1 MSTQSSP
8 STAPA
13 RIAPAGPASPTAEA
27 AGRRLDPVA
36 MLARFAP
43 LIFLLVLV
51 VLLSVLEPGFRT
63 ERNLFNVMRQISFIG
78 ILAVGMTF
86 VILTAGID
94 LSVGSLL
101 AFSGIVCASAAK
113 GSRSLLQ
120 GGAEDSGG
128 VQVLYAALAAIGV
141 GLLIGLFHGLL
152 IGKLG
157 IPAFIVTLG
166 GLGAWRGAT
175 LVWSGGQPI
184 SSFSDDFQFW
194 GQGFVGRIPVP
205 VLFFLAFVVIGHV
218 VLKYTQ
224 YGRWIYALG
233 GNAEAARLS
242 GLSTTALT
250 VSVYAI
256 SGFCAGLGGFL
267 LTSRLNSAEQVAGQN
282 YELRAIAAVV
292 IGGTSLFGG
301 AGGVIGTFIGAM
313 LIGVLDNGLVILGV
327 SPNYQPIVVG
337 GIIVLSVFVDQLAKQ
352 RRR

>member
-1 MSTQSSP
+1 MTDGS
-8 STAPA
+8 
-13 RIAPAGPASPTAEA
+13 IAPAGSPGPSRTAPPTEPRFDIVDLL
-27 AGRRLDPVA
+27 G
-36 MLARFAP
+36 RFAP
-43 LIFLLVLV
+43 LIFLFVLIV
-51 VLLSVLEPGFRT
+51 ILSILEPGFRT

-78 ILAVGMTF
+78 IVAVGMTF

-101 AFSGIVCASAAK
+101 AFSGIVAASAAK
-113 GSRSLLQ
+113 GTRSLLQ
-120 GGAEDSGG
+120 GGVQDDGG
-128 VQVLYAALAAIGV
+128 IYVLYAALAAIGV
-141 GLLIGLFHGLL
+141 GLAIGLLQGTL

-184 SSFSDDFQFW
+184 SSFSDDFTYW
-194 GQGFVGRIPVP
+194 GQGFIGRVPIPV
-205 VLFFLAFVVIGHV
+205 VIFLTFVVIGHV

-233 GNAEAARLS
+233 GNPEAARLS
-242 GLSTTALT
+242 GLRTTALT
-250 VSVYAI
+250 ISVYVI
-256 SGFCAGLGGFL
+256 SGLCAGLAAFL
-267 LTSRLNSAEQVAGQN
+267 LTSRLNSAEQIAGQN

-301 AGGVIGTFIGAM
+301 QGGVIGTFIGAM
-313 LIGVLDNGLVILGV
+313 LIGVLENGLVILGV
-327 SPNYQPIVVG
+327 SPNWQPIIVG
-337 GIIVLSVFVDQLAKQ
+337 AIIVLSVYVDQVAKK

>member
-1 MSTQSSP
+1 M
-8 STAPA
+8 
-13 RIAPAGPASPTAEA
+13 REGG
-27 AGRRLDPVA
+27 GRRFDAIEL
-36 MLARFAP
+36 LSRFAP
-43 LIFLLVLV
+43 LVFLLLLV
-51 VLLSVLEPGFRT
+51 AILSYLEPGFRT

-101 AFSGIVCASAAK
+101 AFAGIVCASAAK
-113 GSRSLLQ
+113 GSRGLLSGKDE
-120 GGAEDSGG
+120 GGIH
-128 VQVLYAALAAIGV
+128 VLYAALAAIGIGVAV
-141 GLLIGLFHGLL
+141 GLVQGTLIGR
-152 IGKLG
+152 LG

-175 LVWSGGQPI
+175 LVWTDGQPL
-184 SSFSDDFQFW
+184 SSFSEDFQYW
-194 GQGFVGRIPVP
+194 GQEFLWRVPIPV
-205 VLFFLAFVVIGHV
+205 VFFLAFVLIGHL
-218 VLKYTQ
+218 VLRYTQ

-233 GNAEAARLS
+233 GNPEAARLS
-242 GLSTTALT
+242 GLNTTLLT
-250 VSVYAI
+250 ISVYVI
-256 SGFCAGLGGFL
+256 SGLCAGLSAFL

-301 AGGVIGTFIGAM
+301 QGSVIGTFIGAM

-337 GIIVLSVFVDQLAKQ
+337 SIIVLSVFVDQLAKK